1 MPSLR
6 IVDGDDDLFLFCKVS
21 LGLAGVADHT
31 RFPATEMRALKHRSL
46 KKKKKE
52 RQSKNTKTRNG
63 RLQARQ
69 ESTRATEHTLTQVN
83 SQHYGKTNK
92 RCFQKVTKGARPEAL
107 RVIQYSD
114 ARLRM

>member
-6 IVDGDDDLFLFCKVS
+6 IVYGDNHFLSCKVS

-46 KKKKKE
+46 KKKKNKARTQKRE
-52 RQSKNTKTRNG
+52 MDAYRQDKK
-63 RLQARQ
+63 

-92 RCFQKVTKGARPEAL
+92 R
-107 RVIQYSD
+107 
-114 ARLRM
+114 